1 MDIVPGLRAV
11 PTSHPGKTALRT
23 AFAFL
28 TAIACAGTVADA
40 ATLGPSPTLPGRSD
54 VQQAAAAV
62 GDHYRSVVPCAS
74 GSCAINNKWDNGVLM
89 MGVIEHWRAYGSSPY
104 RTYAENWARRHAW
117 TLFDNTGGRDQRNPN
132 WHNRVTAGYTYLR
145 LDQAGSAGAS
155 VADVVSNL
163 DDQLALQV
171 SPEREQLVDYV
182 FPGQSTASFSW
193 KAVDANFMALPTWV
207 AMGRHT
213 GDTRYYDRAR
223 DLQNYQVDVMGLQ
236 SPATKLWFQHEAAK
250 TQTTANGRPIVWGR
264 GNGWI
269 AAGLANVLS
278 ELPASRNEYPT
289 YRTRFTDLMES
300 VRTRQRADGFWNMNL
315 ADANDSPAPETS
327 ATALMVYAMAR
338 GIHLGILGR
347 DTYGPVAAKAWN
359 AMRATAMAN
368 DGHLGFCQGV
378 GGGHAP
384 PPGHPAHPS
393 ESSPETNYCVG
404 AVLLAGSAMR
414 DITPSGSVGAARTY
428 EAETLAT
435 TVSPGDL
442 QQDVSSNYAGGGRAN
457 RARLSGVGDY
467 VQFTAPSVPAGAY
480 NLRVKLRLD
489 GNSGIFQLTTGGVNI
504 GPAVDG
510 YDVSPH
516 YAELSFGSVNYAGPA
531 TRQYRFVVTGK
542 NARSGG
548 YAINIDRISLFALAS
563 ESNRTVSRP
572 PGSSPRADSG
582 PAR

>member
-1 MDIVPGLRAV
+1 M
-11 PTSHPGKTALRT
+11 
-23 AFAFL
+23 
-28 TAIACAGTVADA
+28 
-40 ATLGPSPTLPGRSD
+40 
-54 VQQAAAAV
+54 
-62 GDHYRSVVPCAS
+62 VPCTS

-104 RTYAENWARRHAW
+104 RTYAENWARKDAW
-117 TLFDNTGGRDQRNPN
+117 TLFDNTSGRDQRNPN
-132 WHNRVTAGYTYLR
+132 WHNRMTAGYTYLR
-145 LDQAGSAGAS
+145 LDQAGSAGAT

-278 ELPASRNEYPT
+278 ELPASRNEYAT

-338 GIHLGILGR
+338 GIRPRDPRARHLWARRGEGLERDAGHRDGERRAPRLLPGR
-347 DTYGPVAAKAWN
+347 GRWRRAAS
-359 AMRATAMAN
+359 
-368 DGHLGFCQGV
+368 G
-378 GGGHAP
+378 
-384 PPGHPAHPS
+384 PPGP
-393 ESSPETNYCVG
+393 PERELTG
-404 AVLLAGSAMR
+404 DELLR
-414 DITPSGSVGAARTY
+414 RCRAARGLRDARHHALGQRRRCADLRSRDAGHDRLPR
-428 EAETLAT
+428 ELAA
-435 TVSPGDL
+435 GR
-442 QQDVSSNYAGGGRAN
+442 SSNYAGGGRAN

-467 VQFTAPSVPAGAY
+467 VQFAAPNVPAGTY

-489 GNSGIFQLTTGGVNI
+489 GNSGIFQLRTNGVNI
-504 GPAVDG
+504 GPPVDG
-510 YDVSPH
+510 YDASPQREH
-516 YAELSFGSVNYAGPA
+516 FGR
-531 TRQYRFVVTGK
+531 TTET
-542 NARSGG
+542 ARGMPFRVRANRRGG
-548 YAINIDRISLFALAS
+548 I
-563 ESNRTVSRP
+563 
-572 PGSSPRADSG
+572 
-582 PAR
+582 